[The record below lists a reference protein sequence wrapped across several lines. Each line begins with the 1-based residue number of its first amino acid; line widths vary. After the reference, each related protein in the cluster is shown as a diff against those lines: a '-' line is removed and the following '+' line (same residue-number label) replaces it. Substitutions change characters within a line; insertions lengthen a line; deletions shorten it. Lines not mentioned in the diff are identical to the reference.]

1 MLLRRLMQHVREQD
15 GFAVA
20 TDFVM
25 LVAGILMAF
34 QPTDGSAMGLA
45 KFATFATARIA

>member
-1 MLLRRLMQHVREQD
+1 MLLRRVMQHLRDQS

-25 LVAGILMAF
+25 VVAGILMAF
-34 QPTDGSAMGLA
+34 QPTDWSAMGLA
-45 KFATFATARIA
+45 ELATFATARIT